1 MNKAT
6 IYKPTKTAK
15 QSGIA
20 KTKYWILEYIVE
32 KTGINPLMRWES
44 SKNTLSELKLKFS
57 NKDDAIKYAKKNKI
71 NYEVIEPKSK
81 KIIKKS
87 YADNFTK

>member
-1 MNKAT
+1 M
-6 IYKPTKTAK
+6 

-20 KTKYWILEYIVE
+20 KTKIWILEYIVE
-32 KTGINPLMRWES
+32 KTGINPLMGWES

-57 NKDDAIKYAKKNKI
+57 SKVNAIKYAKKYNI
-71 NYEVIEPKSK
+71 DYEIIDTKDK
-81 KIIKKS
+81 KVIKKS

>member
-1 MNKAT
+1 MKKVK
-6 IYKPTKTAK
+6 IYKPTKTAM

-20 KTKYWILEYIVE
+20 KSNIWILEYIVG
-32 KTGINPLMRWES
+32 KTGINPLMGWES

-57 NKDDAIKYAKKNKI
+57 SKDNAIKYAKKNKI
-71 NYEVIEPKSK
+71 DYEVIDPKSRK
-81 KIIKKS
+81 VIKKS

>member
-1 MNKAT
+1 MNKAK
-6 IYKPTKTAK
+6 IYKPTKTAM

-32 KTGINPLMRWES
+32 KTGVNPLTAWES

-57 NKDDAIKYAKKNKI
+57 NKEDAIKYAKKNNI
-71 NYEVIEPKSK
+71 DYEVIDPKSRK
-81 KIIKKS
+81 VIKNS

>member
-1 MNKAT
+1 M
-6 IYKPTKTAK
+6 

-20 KTKYWILEYIVE
+20 NTKDWILEYIVE
-32 KTGINPLMRWES
+32 KTGVNPMMGWES

-57 NKDDAIKYAKKNKI
+57 SQDNAIKYAEKNEI
-71 NYEVIEPKSK
+71 EYELKSDHK
-81 KIIKKS
+81 RKIIKKS